1 MEKCLNLIYQIQRLI
16 TVVKRQA
23 PDVFKKTLANELLEH
38 VCKMSKLA
46 VVHCNSEINMTC
58 SFLDTRFACETHDHI
73 NEY

>member
-23 PDVFKKTLANELLEH
+23 PDVLKKPLQMNIIN

-46 VVHCNSEINMTC
+46 VIHCNSEINMTF